1 MFCEKCGKRIDTD
14 VNFCPN
20 CGNALKKPSYNAD
33 YSIDGFSDNDT
44 NNNVNYSLNNAMSSN
59 TNYDVNNDANYNL
72 NNNTNNNTNYF
83 ELLKRK
89 ITKKHII
96 AVIIILIIIA
106 PIIYFSLPSTK
117 IINYLKDGDYEE
129 AVDLYKDSYEKGES
143 DFLLDAGL
151 LAIAE
156 ECEQNFSDSEIE
168 PEEAMELMNA
178 IKKMRID
185 SIDKK
190 FSKIYSKVSGL
201 AVMSAL
207 NGFSVDGDVTTERI
221 EEEQNESTASTLF
234 TTANTALTSNAAK
247 NPNARMKSFAGTSYG
262 VKCLKE
268 SVSGNVYWKGVKIYT
283 DKEARAAICVTFK
296 PEDSDIIYVNPPE
309 YCYNEDGKAE
319 SFSEVENKLPYGF
332 KTCEFNSNGKGT
344 WH

>member
-1 MFCEKCGKRIDTD
+1 MFCEKCGKLIDSD

-20 CGNALKKPSYNAD
+20 CGNVLKKPDYNTD
-33 YSIDGFSDNDT
+33 YST
-44 NNNVNYSLNNAMSSN
+44 NSSSENNANYNPNSDMSNN
-59 TNYDVNNDANYNL
+59 TNYNMNNNANYNS
-72 NNNTNNNTNYF
+72 NNNTNYF

-96 AVIIILIIIA
+96 VVIIILIIIA

-207 NGFSVDGDVTTERI
+207 NGFSVDRDVTIERV
-221 EEEQNESTASTLF
+221 EEEQNESVASVLY
-234 TTANTALTSNAAK
+234 TTANTALISNAAK
-247 NPNARMKSFAGTSYG
+247 DKNGRMKSFAGTSYG
-262 VKCLKE
+262 VKCLKG
-268 SVSGNVYWKGVKIYT
+268 SVNGNVYWKGVKIYT
-283 DKEARAAICVTFK
+283 DKEASAAFCVAFK
-296 PEDSDIIYVNPPE
+296 PEDSDIIYVYPPE
-309 YCYNEDGKAE
+309 FCESGNGRAE
-319 SFSEVENKLPYGF
+319 SFSEVESVLHNGF
-332 KTCEFNSNGKGT
+332 KVCEFNSNGKGT